1 MHVRMARYGYTGDA
15 RDIAQTAERGMLPIF
30 QSQPGF
36 VSYSLAEGDD
46 EILSMSVWSSHAD
59 AERGTEAA
67 ADWIAKNLSS
77 QLDLI
82 ELRYGDLLFST
93 SLGVTTA
100 TAASTA

>member
-46 EILSMSVWSSHAD
+46 EILSFSVWLSHAD
-59 AERGTEAA
+59 AEKATEAA
-67 ADWIAKNLSS
+67 AGWITQNLSGE
-77 QLDLI
+77 LDLI
-82 ELRYGDLLFST
+82 ELRYADLLFST

-100 TAASTA
+100 AAASPA